1 MSITLSSLTTTIIAE
16 VPTLFE
22 DVMNQEISNSVML
35 DHCSELKNR
44 IELTKES
51 IENEREKQRQLRN
64 HLLKIRG
71 PITMSSRSISLGS
84 VRSTQSSRSTDAE
97 DRDSG
102 VGLESFLSE
111 GSPVSLRSKRKGVVF
126 DDNMRIVKRARHSR
140 AN

>member
-1 MSITLSSLTTTIIAE
+1 MSITLSGLTTTIIAE

-22 DVMNQEISNSVML
+22 DVMNQEISNSVMF
-35 DHCSELKNR
+35 DHCSELKNQ

-84 VRSTQSSRSTDAE
+84 GRMFGQFHILPRSSNSSALYSELAE
-97 DRDSG
+97 HRC
-102 VGLESFLSE
+102 
-111 GSPVSLRSKRKGVVF
+111 
-126 DDNMRIVKRARHSR
+126 
-140 AN
+140 

>member
-22 DVMNQEISNSVML
+22 DVMNQEISNSVMF
-35 DHCSELKNR
+35 DHCSELKNK

-71 PITMSSRSISLGS
+71 PTPMSSRSISIGSGKTSLVQHTLFYSLNS
-84 VRSTQSSRSTDAE
+84 VRSTRSSQSTDTE
-97 DRDSG
+97 
-102 VGLESFLSE
+102 V
-111 GSPVSLRSKRKGVVF
+111 
-126 DDNMRIVKRARHSR
+126 RISD
-140 AN
+140 